1 MATVPG
7 DILFYV
13 VLVAPGF
20 IAVMTAVSL
29 AAVEDEISQ
38 FVLLIWSLV
47 SSIIIDG
54 LFLAGYQLVYSP
66 IRSYEELRTFLFDP
80 FFRVDLIAIIFLL
93 SGAIGVAYAVGILVD
108 LPGRLRRTLQAKA
121 HITYNPRQPWENFMK
136 GAGSI
141 RIKTSDDELY
151 TGDVVEW
158 SRAGKPK
165 EVRVKHPY
173 RYSLEEE
180 DYEWVGGES
189 MLFLED
195 DIDRILLRVGDGRE
209 SFWARVRSRLSRGS
223 SGDGEGEGEDDN

>member
-1 MATVPG
+1 MTTVPG

-29 AAVEDEISQ
+29 GAVEDEISQ

-47 SSIIIDG
+47 SSIIIDS
-54 LFLAGYQLVYSP
+54 LFLAGYQLVSSP
-66 IRSYEELRTFLFDP
+66 LASYEELRTFLFEP

-93 SGAIGVAYAVGILVD
+93 SCVVGVVYAVGILVD
-108 LPGRLRRTLQAKA
+108 LPDRLRWTLQAKA
-121 HITYNPRQPWENFMK
+121 HIRYNPRQPWENFMK
-136 GAGSI
+136 SAGSI
-141 RIKTSDDELY
+141 RIKTNDDELY
-151 TGDVVEW
+151 VGDVVEW

-173 RYSLEEE
+173 RYSLEEK
-180 DYEWVGGES
+180 DYEWVGGET

-195 DIDRILLRVGDGRE
+195 DIDRVLLREADGRQ
-209 SFWARVRSRLSRGS
+209 SFWARVRSRLRCSS
-223 SGDGEGEGEDDN
+223 SGDGESEGEGDD